1 MYIYK
6 HILQINICRLIS
18 NTFQHRVYIKQSEH
32 RGAYAGRIHV
42 WPTCWYPN
50 NLIQFDHT
58 MYKGHKFGFQ
68 NHQVLSLPVVKA
80 TYVIKFSRPISVIF
94 SDAPTHQGSHRWNNL
109 IWEFCMGC
117 CHRIRFM
124 QSARQRS
131 HITQNQE
138 SHHFCQLW
146 SSSWIATPQ
155 RNRMLLGLH
164 QPFSPRPWSTLEGG
178 WWW

>member
-1 MYIYK
+1 MFFYIYK

-32 RGAYAGRIHV
+32 RGAYACRIHV

-58 MYKGHKFGFQ
+58 MHKGHKFGFQ

-80 TYVIKFSRPISVIF
+80 TYVIKVSRPISVIF
-94 SDAPTHQGSHRWNNL
+94 SDAPTHQGSRRWNNL

-124 QSARQRS
+124 QSARAP
-131 HITQNQE
+131 T
-138 SHHFCQLW
+138 
-146 SSSWIATPQ
+146 
-155 RNRMLLGLH
+155 M
-164 QPFSPRPWSTLEGG
+164 
-178 WWW
+178 